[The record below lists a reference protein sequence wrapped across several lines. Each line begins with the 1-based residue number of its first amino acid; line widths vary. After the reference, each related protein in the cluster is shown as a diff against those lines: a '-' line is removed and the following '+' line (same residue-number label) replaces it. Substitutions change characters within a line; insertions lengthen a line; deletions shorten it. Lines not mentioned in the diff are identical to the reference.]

1 MAPNMQI
8 NPYEIYSRW
17 LRDHPCSTS
26 FEQWMKLQNKRK

>member
-1 MAPNMQI
+1 MRFTADG
-8 NPYEIYSRW
+8 W